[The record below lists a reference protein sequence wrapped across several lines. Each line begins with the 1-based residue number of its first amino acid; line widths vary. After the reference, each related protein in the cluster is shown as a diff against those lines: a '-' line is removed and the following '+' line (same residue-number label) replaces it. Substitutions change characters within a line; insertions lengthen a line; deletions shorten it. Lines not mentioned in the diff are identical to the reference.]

1 MKKNRIPGNSAWI
14 RLPQKLLMM
23 NLRILF
29 LVCMVNTVCANGF
42 SQLKKL
48 DVDFSGQEMTVV
60 LNYLSDQVGYEFVYR
75 KGLLND
81 KEKVSLTLK
90 EVTAEQVL
98 DALLKT
104 RGYDYEIID
113 RMVVIR
119 KGKSASLP
127 AVPQQVRQLRGKVL
141 DKNGEVLPGVSVF
154 IKGTSLGV
162 ATDIEGK
169 FLLSVPANEHI
180 ILVFSFIGMKTQE
193 LRLNP
198 DKNEYTIILQN
209 DSQALEGVVVT
220 GFGNKSQASFTGA
233 AQTISRDQL
242 LIAGNKNLLQS
253 LQAFIPGMQLV
264 ENNERGSDP
273 NTRPEILI
281 RGRSS
286 FTEGSNIPTFI
297 VDGAEVSADYVFDMD
312 INDVE
317 TATVLKDAAASA
329 LYGAKAANGV
339 VVITTRPMSAGKMKV
354 TYSGTYQLSVPDLS
368 DYHLLNPEQKL
379 EYEYRAG
386 LYTSEEGLG
395 VEQYD
400 MDAKYNAIYQ
410 RIREGVNTDWM
421 SYPLRN
427 SFTSNHNIT
436 VYGGDEYVRYNLG
449 VRYGNDR
456 GVMLDSDRK
465 RYSLIFKLSY
475 SKNDAIYIQNY
486 TTISGTDNT
495 ESPYGSFREFVNQNP
510 YDRAY
515 NIDGTLNNSLTFDKA
530 NPLYEAT
537 LGSYDK
543 GSTLSI
549 NDVLDLKVQL
559 AKGVRVEG
567 SFSLNKYLSN
577 QENFVSPESKTFKDS
592 PVNEAGSITV
602 SNSNTID
609 YQGKLLLT
617 YNQVFDNGTLISL
630 IAGGNIEHS
639 DMNRNGYTGIGI
651 FSDKLAHP
659 SFATK
664 YPSGRTPSGS
674 QDIERSVGGFVNL
687 NTIYKDRY
695 FADVSVR
702 YEGSSKFGSDQR
714 YAPFWSFGLGWNIH
728 KEKFFSA
735 TSTDRLKLRASIGYL
750 GNASFSP
757 YQAITTYEYR
767 AENLYD
773 NGIGAVPIT
782 IGNTDLKWERTMNYN
797 VGVDVN
803 LFDNRFD
810 MTLDYYKKITDNLLL
825 SVTKAPSIGVGNAIE
840 NMGKIDNSGI
850 EFRTRIIAIR
860 NRNWDWT
867 ISLTAS
873 HNQNKI
879 RQISDVLK
887 EQNEKNNAKKSRAPL
902 PVYEEGESISAIK
915 AVRSGGIDPATG
927 QEIFIGK
934 DGRPTFTYD
943 YRDKIVFGDSDPKV
957 YGIFSSYLTYKN
969 IQLNMMFDYKL
980 KATIYNQTLVTRVE
994 GANPQNNADERVFND
1009 RWKEVGDRVK
1019 YKNIAD
1025 QSIPDQTSRFIEDE
1039 YTLSLRSLSLSYDFN
1054 PALYKKLH
1062 LSRLRVQLMTNDLF
1076 RLSTVKQ
1083 ERGFDYP
1090 FARSYQFSMS
1100 ATF

>member
-1 MKKNRIPGNSAWI
+1 MIKMK
-14 RLPQKLLMM
+14 LMCLVVALGCTSLNAEVWSQEKKI
-23 NLRILF
+23 NLQLGEVNLEQLF
-29 LVCMVNTVCANGF
+29 EQIQQQINLQFVFNHEDVQGDKVNANITGKTV
-42 SQLKKL
+42 
-48 DVDFSGQEMTVV
+48 
-60 LNYLSDQVGYEFVYR
+60 
-75 KGLLND
+75 
-81 KEKVSLTLK
+81 
-90 EVTAEQVL
+90 AEIL
-98 DALLKT
+98 DAALK
-104 RGYDYEIID
+104 DKPLKYEILSNYI
-113 RMVVIR
+113 VISP
-119 KGKSASLP
+119 KTIQP
-127 AVPQQVRQLRGKVL
+127 TQQTKEIKITGKVT
-141 DKNGEVLPGVSVF
+141 DESGEVLPGVSVF

-162 ATDIEGK
+162 ATDIDGK
-169 FLLSVPANEHI
+169 FALSVPADKNI
-180 ILVFSFIGMKTQE
+180 VLVFSFIGMKPYE
-193 LRLNP
+193 LKLNHEKT
-198 DKNEYTIILQN
+198 DYTVILQN
-209 DSQALEGVVVT
+209 DNQALEDVVVT
-220 GFGNKSQASFTGA
+220 GYGNKSQASFTGA

-242 LIAGNKNLLQS
+242 LIAGNRNLLQS

-317 TATVLKDAAASA
+317 SATVLKDASASA

-339 VVITTRPMSAGKMKV
+339 VVITTRPMNAGKMKV
-354 TYSGTYQLSVPDLS
+354 SYSGTFQVSVPDLS

-386 LYTSEEGLG
+386 LYTSEDGLSAD
-395 VEQYD
+395 QYEK
-400 MDAKYNAIYQ
+400 DAQYNNIYQ

-427 SFTSNHNIT
+427 SFTHNHNIT

-449 VRYGNDR
+449 VRYGNDQ

-475 SKNDAIYIQNY
+475 NKNDAVYVQNY
-486 TTISGTDNT
+486 TTISGTNNH
-495 ESPYGSFREFVNQNP
+495 ESPYGSFREYVNQNP

-515 NIDGTLNNSLTFDKA
+515 NVDGTLNNNLTFNKA

-559 AKGVRVEG
+559 AKGLRIEG

-577 QENFVSPESKTFKDS
+577 RENFLSPDSKTFDDF
-592 PVNEAGSITV
+592 PVNEAGSITI
-602 SNSNTID
+602 SNTNTID

-639 DMNRNGYTGIGI
+639 DLNSNGYTGIGI

-659 SFATK
+659 SFATQ
-664 YPSGRTPSGS
+664 YPSERTPTGS
-674 QDIERSVGGFVNL
+674 QDVERTLGGFINL

-695 FADVSVR
+695 FADVSIR
-702 YEGSSKFGSDQR
+702 YEGSSKFGADQR
-714 YAPFWSFGLGWNIH
+714 YAPFWSLGLGWNIH
-728 KEKFFSA
+728 NEKFFHA
-735 TSTDRLKLRASIGYL
+735 TSTDRLKLRASVGYL

-782 IGNTDLKWERTMNYN
+782 IGNADLKWERTLNYN
-797 VGVDVN
+797 IGLDVN
-803 LFDNRFD
+803 LFNNRFD

-825 SVTKAPSIGVGNAIE
+825 SVTKAPSVGVGTATE

-860 NRNWDWT
+860 NSNWDWT
-867 ISLTAS
+867 LSLTAS
-873 HNQNKI
+873 HNKNKI
-879 RQISDVLK
+879 IQISNVLK
-887 EQNEKNNAKKSRAPL
+887 EQNEKNNAEKSRAPM
-902 PVYEEGESISAIK
+902 PVYEEGESISAVK
-915 AVRSGGIDPATG
+915 AVQSGGIDPATG
-927 QEIFIGK
+927 REIFIGK
-934 DGRPTFTYD
+934 DGKPTFTYD

-957 YGIFSSYLTYKN
+957 YGILSSYLTYKN
-969 IQLNMMFDYKL
+969 FQLNMMFDYRL
-980 KATIYNQTLVTRVE
+980 KATVYNQTLVTRVE
-994 GANPQNNADERVFND
+994 GSSPYNNADERVFKS
-1009 RWKEVGDRVK
+1009 RWKEVGDQVK

-1039 YTLSLRSLSLSYDFN
+1039 YTLSLRSLSLSYDFV
-1054 PALYKKLH
+1054 PAIYRKLH

-1076 RLSTVKQ
+1076 RLSTIKQ

-1090 FARSYQFSMS
+1090 FARSYQLSIS